1 MSKRKHVIELAR
13 SIPVNEEQWMQK
25 FVMKLC
31 AMEPTLPTVF
41 LNAIKERQNDAEER
55 TTGLRPRV

>member
-13 SIPVNEEQWMQK
+13 SIPVNDEQWMQK

-41 LNAIKERQNDAEER
+41 LNAIKERRNDAEER
-55 TTGLRPRV
+55 AAELRPRV